1 MDALIKLSFFIRDLD
16 LQLEQLHEEQPANF
30 QKSFTIFRGQGLSKK
45 DLQSLSNSKN
55 GLLSL
60 NNFLSSSIK
69 GDMAIGFVQDALH
82 TNASTMDIIFLMTID
97 PNKTLTSTT
106 RLVMFDVY
114 SALPQEKETL
124 FVMHDIFRVS
134 NIKQTIKNNH
144 LWEVQLT
151 VTSDSDPQLAGLA
164 NRIKKDLCGSSE

>member
-1 MDALIKLSFFIRDLD
+1 
-16 LQLEQLHEEQPANF
+16 
-30 QKSFTIFRGQGLSKK
+30 
-45 DLQSLSNSKN
+45 
-55 GLLSL
+55 
-60 NNFLSSSIK
+60 
-69 GDMAIGFVQDALH
+69 MAIGFAQDALH
-82 TNASTMDIIFLMTID
+82 KNASTMDIIFLMTID